1 MRIAPIPQEP
11 GHSHIDFTHVDEKCL
26 LFFRKHGIHLFFSL
40 TRYWLVALVTLV
52 ALVYLQSSIFNEAE
66 YGLLASDGLLILIMT
81 YLLIVIHSFFL
92 TCINYFLDFI
102 MVTNKRVIE
111 VHKTTFLRD
120 EMDEIPFDF
129 IRAIHHEKRGILAN
143 ILDFGTLN
151 IESNV
156 YQRISMHFI
165 PHSDQKAT
173 KISEI
178 HGDYIGIP
186 ERASR
191 REEDMR

>member
-1 MRIAPIPQEP
+1 MRIAPASESPD
-11 GHSHIDFTHVDEKCL
+11 HSHIDFTHVDEKCL
-26 LFFRKHGIHLFFSL
+26 LFFRRHGIYLFFIL
-40 TRYWLVALVTLV
+40 TRYWLFAMVTLIGIIFIQRLV
-52 ALVYLQSSIFNEAE
+52 ANAGG
-66 YGLLASDGLLILIMT
+66 YGILASSEFLMVVMA
-81 YLLIVIHSFFL
+81 YLLIIIHAFFL

-111 VHKTTFLRD
+111 VHKSVFLRE
-120 EMDEIPFDF
+120 EMNEIPFDF

-143 ILDFGTLN
+143 VLNFGMLN

-165 PHSDQKAT
+165 PKSDRKAT

-186 ERASR
+186 ERASH
-191 REEDMR
+191 REEND

>member
-1 MRIAPIPQEP
+1 MRITPPSEAENRT
-11 GHSHIDFTHVDEKCL
+11 HIDFTHVDEKCL
-26 LFFRKHGIHLFFSL
+26 LFFRKHGIYLFFGL
-40 TRYWLVALVTLV
+40 TRYWLLAVVTLV
-52 ALVYLQSSIFNEAE
+52 AIMFLRLNVFDEAD
-66 YGLLASDGLLILIMT
+66 YGILASNGFLMIVMA
-81 YLLIVIHSFFL
+81 YMLIVIHTFFL

-111 VHKTTFLRD
+111 VHKTAFLRD

-143 ILDFGTLN
+143 ILDYGTLN

-165 PHSDQKAT
+165 PHSDKKAT

-186 ERASR
+186 ERANN
-191 REEDMR
+191 REEG